1 MVALIIPAV
10 ATPLIARPDAFIVTP
25 NPNVGVPVVFKLP
38 SKVPLNVVAV
48 APPVILAPSGKL
60 GVAPPLPDKLVT
72 LMVDIYRSP
81 ICRTSIT
88 RVLPTPTVIPTPD
101 FTVIVG
107 MVLTTIEL

>member
-10 ATPLIARPDAFIVTP
+10 ATQLIARPDAFIVTP
-25 NPNVGVPVVFKLP
+25 NPNVGVPVLFRLP
-38 SKVPLNVVAV
+38 SKLVAV
-48 APPVILAPSGKL
+48 ATPVILAPSGKL

-107 MVLTTIEL
+107 MVLITIEL

>member
-1 MVALIIPAV
+1 MPIFPVPAVTTPTTVTCSALIKSVFANPVKFA
-10 ATPLIARPDAFIVTP
+10 PLPTKP
-25 NPNVGVPVVFKLP
+25 
-38 SKVPLNVVAV
+38 VAV
-48 APPVILAPSGKL
+48 TTPVTLAPSGKL
-60 GVAPPLPDKLVT
+60 GLAQPLPDKLVT
-72 LMVDIYRSP
+72 FIVDIYRSP